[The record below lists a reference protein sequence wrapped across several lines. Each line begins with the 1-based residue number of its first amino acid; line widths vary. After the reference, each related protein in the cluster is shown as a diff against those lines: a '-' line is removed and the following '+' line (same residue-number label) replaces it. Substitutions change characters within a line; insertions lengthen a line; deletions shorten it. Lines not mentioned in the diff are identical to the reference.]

1 MCSRVSSCQWASHT
15 RRTSRAVSFPS
26 ALGTARTLW
35 PVASMAPVSWT
46 LMWPL
51 AAAMTPWWGR
61 RAAAITVVLVWVPP
75 TRKWT
80 SRASFSH
87 RARILALAW
96 AQYASSP

>member
-1 MCSRVSSCQWASHT
+1 
-15 RRTSRAVSFPS
+15 
-26 ALGTARTLW
+26 
-35 PVASMAPVSWT
+35 
-46 LMWPL
+46 MWPL

>member
-1 MCSRVSSCQWASHT
+1 M
-15 RRTSRAVSFPS
+15 
-26 ALGTARTLW
+26 
-35 PVASMAPVSWT
+35 ASMAPVSWT

-80 SRASFSH
+80 SKASFSH
-87 RARILALAW
+87 RARILARAW
-96 AQYASSP
+96 AQYASSRSRGSVLGWSQSRRRTRSWAPSA

>member
-51 AAAMTPWWGR
+51 AAATTPWWGR
-61 RAAAITVVLVWVPP
+61 RAASITVALVWVPP

-80 SRASFSH
+80 ARLGLPH
-87 RARILALAW
+87 RSRILSRAW
-96 AQYASSP
+96 AQWMSSP